1 MKKQVAYATNSTHK
15 SVASSKAAVGK
26 AGAKG
31 TLKSVPKAV
40 ASKSIAAKPIALKAT
55 STGKAQSTKVPT
67 ATVVSRATAK
77 RSSSGPAMLSKAQ
90 MRELEAK
97 LQTLK
102 AELEG
107 YIREKAGIFNT
118 LAYSESLIKGDD
130 AEVAEKQRTNN
141 AALQEIDI
149 LKHRLTLVK
158 RALAKIEAGVFG
170 ICEETEEPIGFERLN
185 IVPWARYSI
194 HVQEVRERKLRDFRV
209 SKLQA
214 EY

>member
-1 MKKQVAYATNSTHK
+1 MKKQVAKATSIGSGKKGVK
-15 SVASSKAAVGK
+15 SM
-26 AGAKG
+26 
-31 TLKSVPKAV
+31 P
-40 ASKSIAAKPIALKAT
+40 ASKPALRVALKAAP
-55 STGKAQSTKVPT
+55 KASVNMK
-67 ATVVSRATAK
+67 
-77 RSSSGPAMLSKAQ
+77 PAMRPAKKAGHGIASLTRSQ
-90 MRELEAK
+90 MKDLEEKLASLKEELEAS
-97 LQTLK
+97 
-102 AELEG
+102 
-107 YIREKAGIFNT
+107 IREKAGVFNT
-118 LAYSESLIKGDD
+118 LSYSESVIKGDD

-158 RALAKIEAGVFG
+158 RAIAKMEAGVYG
-170 ICEETEEPIGFERLN
+170 ICEETEEPIGYERLN